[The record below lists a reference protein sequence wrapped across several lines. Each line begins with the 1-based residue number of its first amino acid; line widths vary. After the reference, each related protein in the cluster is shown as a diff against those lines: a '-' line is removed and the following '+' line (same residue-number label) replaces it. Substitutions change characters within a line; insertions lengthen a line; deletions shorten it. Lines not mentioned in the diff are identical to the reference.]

1 MAGLI
6 SKYKMQALTKTDLG
20 RLSLNNQ
27 YQVNISGITG
37 KLKDYLENFYKVDRT
52 YSNGGNIGIMCAD
65 ASLPASSFATAQVKD
80 NHHGITQQFA
90 HTRMYL
96 DSGFTFYVDKDYN
109 IIKFFEGWMDYIA
122 GDNNPKTANRT
133 DEGNYYRRFN
143 YPMNSGNDI
152 GYKSAVLSI
161 SKFEK
166 DYNNYIT
173 YEFINSFPKAM
184 TSIPVTYGGAD
195 ILKVTIQFAYDRYI
209 TG

>member
-6 SKYKMQALTKTDLG
+6 SKYKMQALTKKDLG

-96 DSGFTFYVDKDYN
+96 DSDFTFYVDKDYN

-122 GDNNPKTANRT
+122 GDNNPKTIKRT

-161 SKFEK
+161 SKFER
-166 DYNNYIT
+166 DYDNYIT
-173 YEFINSFPKAM
+173 YEFINSFPKSM
-184 TSIPVTYGGAD
+184 NSIPVSYGGAD
-195 ILKVTIQFAYDRYI
+195 ILKVIVQFAYDRYI
-209 TG
+209 IA